1 MIINTISAIVHTSEE
16 EVDIFFPDAD
26 SESGSEGCSSEDCG
40 MVVGGEE

>member
-1 MIINTISAIVHTSEE
+1 MHTSEE